1 MLTTKPPCIEF
12 AIEGEA
18 TATSSS
24 SNLPLM
30 PKELAN
36 ALIPWNPNEVPAV
49 NLQLGP
55 CENDDDNSLYG
66 ADIVA
71 QSHPSYDSFAY
82 EKPSKRHEKNNITQ
96 VSLPDFPHKIKF

>member
-36 ALIPWNPNEVPAV
+36 ALIPWNLNESETH
-49 NLQLGP
+49 LQLGP
-55 CENDDDNSLYG
+55 CENDYDNSLYG
-66 ADIVA
+66 AEVGA
-71 QSHPSYDSFAY
+71 QSYPSYDTFAY